1 MPSIETHNGY
11 PLWHYIPNRPAAI
24 VFVVLFALMTALHG
38 IRMVRHRM
46 WFCIPFVTGGVF
58 ETIGYLG
65 RVLAYDHTGELIPYV
80 LQSVFLLLA
89 PVFFAATLYMVLGR
103 VVLYTL
109 TTVNDAAHAH
119 HSVHAVVAAS
129 SLSLL
134 PPRWTTRV
142 FVAADVVSFFIQAGG
157 AGILVQAR
165 SASSSKTGQTVIV
178 GGLVFQLVSFA
189 VFVLSALVFDV
200 RSRSRK
206 RRQGASSSPA
216 ARNILAMLYATSL
229 LVMLRNV
236 VRAAEYAAGQD
247 SYLLAHEWV
256 IYVLDGAPMLA
267 VMAVFAAGY
276 PAALQH
282 GQRGMQPVA
291 TRASDDVEL
300 AGGRKSNN
308 RT

>member
-1 MPSIETHNGY
+1 MPSLETHNGY
-11 PLWHYIPNRPAAI
+11 PLWHYIPNRPGAI

-38 IRMVRHRM
+38 TRMVRHRM
-46 WFCIPFVTGGVF
+46 WFCIPFVIGGVF
-58 ETIGYLG
+58 EIIGYLG
-65 RVLAYDHTGELIPYV
+65 RVLAYDQTGELIPYV

-89 PVFFAATLYMVLGR
+89 PVFFAATLYMTLGR
-103 VVLYTL
+103 VVLYTMN
-109 TTVNDAAHAH
+109 TVNDAAHAH

-134 PPRWTTRV
+134 PPHWTTRV

-157 AGILVQAR
+157 AGILVQAH
-165 SASSSKTGQTVIV
+165 SASSSKTGQNVIV
-178 GGLVFQLVSFA
+178 GGLVFQLVAFA

-200 RSRSRK
+200 RSRRH
-206 RRQGASSSPA
+206 QASSPV
-216 ARNILAMLYATSL
+216 ARNILAMLYTTSL

-236 VRAAEYAAGQD
+236 VRAAEYATGQD
-247 SYLLAHEWV
+247 SYLLTHEWV

-267 VMAVFAAGY
+267 VMAVFAVGY

-282 GQRGMQPVA
+282 DQRGMQPVA
-291 TRASDDVEL
+291 TRASDNVEL
-300 AGGRKSNN
+300 AGGRKSNI